1 MNKIGTAHVLLSDSI
16 HTLPIEEEKMVAA
29 AYVSHGRQRES
40 VYCPRR
46 WYFCAWRRLPGS
58 RSETVEDDAG
68 EEASC
73 TMTMVDRLQCGVR
86 GRR

>member
-1 MNKIGTAHVLLSDSI
+1 
-16 HTLPIEEEKMVAA
+16 MVAA
-29 AYVSHGRQRES
+29 ASVSHGRQREL
-40 VYCPRR
+40 VVCPRR

-68 EEASC
+68 EEAPS
-73 TMTMVDRLQCGVR
+73 TMTTVDQLQCGVR

>member
-1 MNKIGTAHVLLSDSI
+1 
-16 HTLPIEEEKMVAA
+16 MVAA
-29 AYVSHGRQRES
+29 ASVSHGQQRES
-40 VYCPRR
+40 VHYPRR

-68 EEASC
+68 EEAPC
-73 TMTMVDRLQCGVR
+73 MMTMVYRLQCGVR